1 MGFFYLRF
9 PLKILH
15 SIMFQKILKI
25 KCCFWPNVHKRKIFS
40 FLDESAGCHHESE
53 EAKLSL
59 DYEICASLNLCSYIL
74 DFKPLI
80 YASDMNCL
88 YTSKNK
94 STYLGTCF
102 M

>member
-15 SIMFQKILKI
+15 AIMFQKILKI
-25 KCCFWPNVHKRKIFS
+25 KCWLWPNVHKRKIFS

-59 DYEICASLNLCSYIL
+59 DYEICASLNLCSYGLGLTPGTYI
-74 DFKPLI
+74 
-80 YASDMNCL
+80 
-88 YTSKNK
+88 
-94 STYLGTCF
+94 STRVP
-102 M
+102 